1 MEKLYDRTDIYDLFD
16 NDSKYNAVRKHWEKL
31 CAGKEIHS
39 FLDVSIG
46 TGSLTLP
53 LAEMGISLFGSDLS
67 EAMLKRCAQKA
78 EEKGL
83 AVDLRQSDFREL
95 SDHFQEQFDCVGSTG
110 NSLPYVS
117 NEEIIKVLEQMDSL
131 VKDGGYL
138 YFDMRNWDK
147 ILREKQ
153 RFYLYNPVFL
163 GDMRVNLIQVW
174 DYNAD
179 GTMTF
184 HLLYTF
190 EKDGKIFQ
198 KEKFEE
204 HYIPVKRELLIRELK
219 QMGYRDI
226 QVLCHPAYFE
236 GVDPEKA
243 DWYCV
248 MAKKCGRTL

>member
-16 NDSKYNAVRKHWEKL
+16 NDDKYNAIRKHWEKL
-31 CAGKEIHS
+31 CSGKEIGS

-53 LAEMGISLFGSDLS
+53 LADMGVALYGSDLS
-67 EAMLKRCAQKA
+67 EAMLRRCAQKA

-83 AVDLRQSDFREL
+83 AVNLRQSDFREL
-95 SDHFQEQFDCVGSTG
+95 TAHFDERFDCVGSTG

-117 NEEIIKVLEQMDSL
+117 NEEILQVLEQMDSL

-147 ILREKQ
+147 ILKEKL
-153 RFYLYNPVFL
+153 RFYLYDPVFL
-163 GDMRVNLIQVW
+163 KDMRVNLIQVW

-179 GTMTF
+179 ATMTF
-184 HLLYTF
+184 NLLYTF
-190 EKDGKIFQ
+190 ERDGKIFQ

-204 HYIPVKRELLIRELK
+204 HYVPVKRELLIGKLKEL
-219 QMGYRDI
+219 GYREI
-226 QVLCHPAYFE
+226 QILCHPAYFE
-236 GVDPEKA
+236 GVDPQKA

-248 MAKKCGRTL
+248 MAKKG